1 MINILVAD
9 DDKNTRLLMKA
20 ILERAGYDVFT
31 AVDGQDAL
39 EILEREHI
47 DLVVLDVMMPRMDG
61 YTFTE
66 TLRQGNSNLPVLMVS
81 AKQLPADKHK
91 GFLVGT
97 DDYITKPVDEEEML
111 LRIRALLRRAKIAN
125 DRRIVVGDVV
135 LDYDSFTVSRPG
147 QTQELPQKEFLLLY
161 KLLSYPGKIFTRIQL
176 MDEIWGMDCETGW
189 ETVTVH
195 VGRLRKRFEGWDE
208 FSVESVRGLGYKA
221 VKKEGPRKN
230 APATIPLPCCSPCS
244 PSPFWRCRC
253 CWQWALCMCSP
264 GSTCCPFPPWACPAP
279 CRCCC

>member
-1 MINILVAD
+1 MTKMGKMVIVVEKGGMQMISILVAD
-9 DDKNTRLLMKA
+9 DDKNTRLLMQA
-20 ILERAGYDVFT
+20 ILEGAGYRVVT

-39 EILEREHI
+39 EMLEKEHI

-66 TLRQGNSNLPVLMVS
+66 TLRQGNSNLPILMVS

-111 LRIRALLRRAKIAN
+111 LRIKALLRRAKIAN
-125 DRRIVVGDVV
+125 DRKIVVGDAV

-147 QTQELPQKEFLLLY
+147 QVQELPQKEFLLLY

-176 MDEIWGMDCETGW
+176 MDEIWGMDSDTGW

-195 VGRLRKRFEGWDE
+195 IGRLRKRFESWPE
-208 FSVESVRGLGYKA
+208 FEIISVRGLGYKA
-221 VKKEGPRKN
+221 VKKV
-230 APATIPLPCCSPCS
+230 
-244 PSPFWRCRC
+244 
-253 CWQWALCMCSP
+253 
-264 GSTCCPFPPWACPAP
+264 
-279 CRCCC
+279 